1 MSKKDVKLYPPNG
14 GEDFIIPHPNKVKLM
29 KEAGWV
35 AKQPVIKTM
44 SKEKSDGKS

>member
-14 GEDFIIPHPNKVKLM
+14 GEDFIIPHPTKVEFLK
-29 KEAGWV
+29 KNGWV
-35 AKQPVIKTM
+35 EKQPVIKTM

>member
-35 AKQPVIKTM
+35 EKQPVIKNK
-44 SKEKSDGKS
+44 SKEKSNEQS